1 MSGNKGWLGRLL
13 TPPRA
18 DRRPADHFAAY
29 RISGSSIVQSS
40 VRDISPTGVYLV
52 TKEHMPLGTRL
63 SLNLQ
68 REGSLELNPARRI
81 TTLARVARIGKDG
94 VGVEFVVPQDAAARR
109 WTHLVESLAE
119 QTRPQEMLAFLRMC
133 DAVVFLS
140 RICPD
145 ASEEI
150 EQLFQGRLSN
160 HKIKNAVEIAVK
172 AESLVAFDP
181 AFDMLRSNSSLVVRI
196 LEVGSCADEEAL
208 RNQWA
213 GLLSVCCR
221 VETNSDSDVQFVDLF
236 SQLTLAQIRIVN
248 SICARAIKAGPDGG
262 ALSSN
267 SAAFRI
273 EELAFGITLRE
284 AQIERDLEILS
295 ELGLLQ
301 KAFDDSRALLMTDT
315 IDLGPTPLGLELYCR
330 CQGHRE
336 TPEGLHT

>member
-29 RISGSSIVQSS
+29 RLSGATIVQSS
-40 VRDISPTGVYLV
+40 VRDISPTGVYLL
-52 TKEHMPLGTRL
+52 TKEHLPLGTRL

-68 REGSLELNPARRI
+68 REGPLELNSARRI
-81 TTLARVARIGKDG
+81 TTLARVARVGEDG
-94 VGVEFVVPQDAAARR
+94 VGVEFVVPQDSGARR
-109 WTHLVESLAE
+109 WAHLVESLAE
-119 QTRPQEMLAFLRMC
+119 QTRPQEMLTFLRMC
-133 DAVVFLS
+133 DAIVFLS
-140 RICPD
+140 RICPH

-160 HKIKNAVEIAVK
+160 HKVKNAVEIAVK
-172 AESLVAFDP
+172 AESLVASDP
-181 AFDMLRSNSSLVVRI
+181 AFDSLRADSNLVVRI
-196 LEVGSCADEEAL
+196 LEVGSCVDEEAL

-221 VETNSDSDVQFVDLF
+221 AEANSAADGQFVDLF

-248 SICARAIKAGPDGG
+248 SVCARSIKAGSDGA
-262 ALSSN
+262 ALSGN
-267 SAAFRI
+267 FAAFKI

-315 IDLGPTPLGLELYCR
+315 IDLGPTPLGLELYGR
-330 CQGHRE
+330 CQGHRG
-336 TPEGLHT
+336 TPEGLHP